1 VHADLETLAIALY
14 VKVDDD
20 LKTRPELLTPRPLVG
35 IAPKLTDAELITMAV
50 MQMLL
55 NIRSERRWLRYMG
68 KHLRHLF
75 PYQPQQPGYNKRLRA
90 ALPLIKHAIRLLAA
104 DTDFWFDN
112 HWILDSTPVECGRS
126 RPTVQRSDAAGWAAY
141 GYCASHS
148 RFFWGLRLYLICTP
162 TGLPIMWALADA
174 KLGERE
180 VVQAMLDHETH
191 LIDQRPGLLL
201 ITDKG
206 FASSRFEQD
215 LTEHGVTLLRPN
227 RKNEKIRP
235 GQALLKS
242 VRQLIESVN
251 DTLKGQLD
259 LELHGGRT
267 FAGIAVR
274 VAQRLLALTTAIW
287 HNHKTGQP
295 ITRSLIAYDH

>member
-1 VHADLETLAIALY
+1 VHADLETLAVALY
-14 VKVDDD
+14 VKIDDE
-20 LKTRPELLTPRPLVG
+20 LKARPELTRPRPAG
-35 IAPKLTDAELITMAV
+35 SMTPKLSDAELITLAV
-50 MQMLL
+50 MQALL
-55 NIRSERRWLRYMG
+55 TFRSERRWLRYMA
-68 KHLRHLF
+68 KHLLPLF
-75 PYQPQQPGYNKRLRA
+75 PYQPKQAGYNKRLRA
-90 ALPLIKHAIRLLAA
+90 ALPLIKYCIRMLAH

-112 HWILDSTPVECGRS
+112 HWVLDSTPVECGRS

-162 TGLPIMWALADA
+162 AGMPILWALADA
-174 KLGERE
+174 KIGERE
-180 VVQAMLDHETH
+180 VVQAMLDRDAH
-191 LIDQRPGLLL
+191 LIADRVGLLL

-206 FASSRFEQD
+206 FASKEFEAD
-215 LTEHGVTLLRPN
+215 LARQGINLLRPN
-227 RKNEKIRP
+227 RKKEKTRP

-242 VRQLIESVN
+242 IRQLIESVN

-259 LELHGGRT
+259 LELHGGRS
-267 FAGIAVR
+267 FEGIAVR
-274 VAQRLLALTTAIW
+274 VAQRLLAMAAAIW